1 MIFLFHRQF
10 RKRYKKL
17 HQKTKARFEE
27 RLKLFENDQFH
38 PLLENHALRGV
49 WKEYR
54 SINVTGDIRAI
65 YKAIDA
71 RKIEFV
77 LIGTHHELYG
87 K

>member
-1 MIFLFHRQF
+1 MIFLFHRHF

-17 HQKTKARFEE
+17 SSKTKARFEG
-27 RLKLFENDQFH
+27 RLQLFAEDQLH
-38 PLLENHALRGV
+38 PLLENHALRGER
-49 WKEYR
+49 KEYR
-54 SINVTGDIRAI
+54 SITITGDIRAI

-71 RKIEFV
+71 ESIEFV